1 MTELEQRI
9 REQVDYCLKYKYFRS
24 VIFISSVDKLKKVKD
39 ILMKYVDEL
48 PDDIM
53 RRYFQLSKSEFQ
65 VDFILEHSNLKVVK
79 CSDRQRGMKI
89 TGCIIDKDI
98 LDHEKYTLIYP
109 KLTPRIIDIQNGIWE
124 PSEKLQ
130 ERVHEVE
137 I

>member
-9 REQVDYCLKYKYFRS
+9 KEQVDYCFEYKYFRS
-24 VIFISSVDKLKKVKD
+24 VIWISSEDKMENVKD
-39 ILMKYVDEL
+39 ILMRFVDEIS
-48 PDDIM
+48 DDYM
-53 RRYFQLSKSEFQ
+53 LRAFPSGNEFV
-65 VDFILEHSNLKVVK
+65 VDFIEDHSLLKIIK
-79 CSDRQRGMKI
+79 PFDRQRGIKV

-109 KLTPRIIDIQNGIWE
+109 KLTPRIIDMQNGVWE

>member
-9 REQVDYCLKYKYFRS
+9 KEQVDYCFEYKYFRS
-24 VIFISSVDKLKKVKD
+24 VIWISSEDKMENVKD
-39 ILMKYVDEL
+39 ILMRFVDEIS
-48 PDDIM
+48 DDYM
-53 RRYFQLSKSEFQ
+53 LRAFPSGNEFI
-65 VDFILEHSNLKVVK
+65 VDFIENHSWLKIIK
-79 CSDRQRGMKI
+79 PSDYQRGIKM

-109 KLTPRIIDIQNGIWE
+109 KLTPRIIDMQNGVWE

>member
-9 REQVDYCLKYKYFRS
+9 KEQVDYCFEYKYFRS
-24 VIFISSVDKLKKVKD
+24 VIWISSEDKMENVKD
-39 ILMKYVDEL
+39 ILMRFVDEIS
-48 PDDIM
+48 DDYM
-53 RRYFQLSKSEFQ
+53 LRAFPSGNEFV
-65 VDFILEHSNLKVVK
+65 VDFIEDHSLLKIIK
-79 CSDRQRGMKI
+79 PFDRQRGIKV

-109 KLTPRIIDIQNGIWE
+109 KLTPRIIDMQNGVWE

-130 ERVHEVE
+130 DRVHEVD

>member
-1 MTELEQRI
+1 MTELELRI
-9 REQVDYCLKYKYFRS
+9 KEQVDYCIEYKYFRS
-24 VIFISSVDKLKKVKD
+24 MIWISSEDKMEKVKD
-39 ILMKYVDEL
+39 ILMRFVNEI
-48 PDDIM
+48 PDDYM
-53 RRYFQLSKSEFQ
+53 LRSFPSGNEFI
-65 VDFILEHSNLKVVK
+65 VDFIENHSWLKIIK
-79 CSDRQRGMKI
+79 PSDYQRGIKM

-109 KLTPRIIDIQNGIWE
+109 KLIPRIIDMQNGIWE